1 MPYSINSNSYI
12 KKATDPKVNC
22 SNICFSERQTIRK
35 ADHRY
40 FPQQASE

>member
-1 MPYSINSNSYI
+1 MPYSINSNSYK

-22 SNICFSERQTIRK
+22 SNICLNERQTIRK

-40 FPQQASE
+40 FPQQAPE